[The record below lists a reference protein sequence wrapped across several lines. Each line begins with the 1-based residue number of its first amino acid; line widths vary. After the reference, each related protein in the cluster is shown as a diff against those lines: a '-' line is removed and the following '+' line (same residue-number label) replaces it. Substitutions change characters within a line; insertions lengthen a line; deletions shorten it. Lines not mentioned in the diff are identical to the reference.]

1 MKPKKIDSIQKD
13 PWDNLKSFTNA
24 RIALGSTGNS
34 IPLVEVLK
42 FRFAHAKAKDA
53 IESELNNRKLKNEI
67 QAWNYAVWEVQ
78 SQVTDRHDYL
88 KRPDLGRKL
97 NDSSHEM
104 LLKAEESFDIVFV
117 IADGL
122 SANAVNTNAIPLLK
136 ETLSKLEGYKV
147 GFVLATM
154 ARVALSDIIGSL
166 LNAKYIVMCIGERPG
181 LSSPE
186 SMGIYTTYAPK
197 LGLTDERRNC
207 ISNIHENGLDSSQA
221 ASLLFYLIQQSF
233 AKKIS
238 GVDIKIDMKDL
249 WED

>member
-1 MKPKKIDSIQKD
+1 MKPKKMNFVQRD
-13 PWDNLKSFTNA
+13 PWDKLKSFTNA

-34 IPLVEVLK
+34 IPMEEVLK

-53 IESELNNRKLKNEI
+53 IESELDNTKLKNEI
-67 QAWNYAVWEVQ
+67 QSWDHIVWEVQ
-78 SQVTDRHDYL
+78 SQVTDRDDYL

-97 NDSSHEM
+97 NDASHEL
-104 LLKAEESFDIVFV
+104 LLKAQETFDIVFV

-122 SANAVNTNAIPLLK
+122 SANAVNNNAIPLLK

-154 ARVALSDIIGSL
+154 ARVALSDIVGTL
-166 LNAKYIVMCIGERPG
+166 LIAKYVVMCIGERPG

-186 SMGIYTTYAPK
+186 SMGVYTTYAPK

-207 ISNIHENGLDSSQA
+207 ISNIHDNGLDSKQA
-221 ASLLFYLIQQSF
+221 ASLLCYLIKQSF

-238 GVDIKIDMKDL
+238 GVDIKINVREL
-249 WED
+249 LH

>member
-1 MKPKKIDSIQKD
+1 MKPEKTNSIQQD
-13 PWDNLKSFTNA
+13 SWEDLKNFTNA

-34 IPLVEVLK
+34 IPLDEVLQ

-53 IESELNNRKLKNEI
+53 IVSVLDDDRLKSEI
-67 QAWNYAVWEVQ
+67 QNMGFPVWEV
-78 SQVTDRHDYL
+78 SSKVNDRDEYL

-97 NDSSHEM
+97 NESSQKLLQEAHE
-104 LLKAEESFDIVFV
+104 AFDIVVV

-122 SANAVNTNAIPLLK
+122 SANAVNTNILPLLK
-136 ETLSKLEGYKV
+136 EIMPKLEGYKI

-154 ARVALSDIIGSL
+154 ARVAMGDPIGTA
-166 LNAKYIVMCIGERPG
+166 LNAKFVVTCIGERPG

-207 ISNIHENGLDSSQA
+207 ISNIHKNGSDSKQA
-221 ASLLFYLIQQSF
+221 ASLLFYLIEQSF
-233 AKKIS
+233 AKQVS
-238 GVDIKIDMKDL
+238 GVEIKIVVKKL
-249 WED
+249 LH